1 MTIMIYS
8 VAVVKQALRYMG
20 YDSQSAERFLV
31 LSMDRDRTSIVE
43 DAIAAG
49 FDLER
54 AIKLAEATEVQFTKT
69 GRR

>member
-1 MTIMIYS
+1 MIYS

-20 YDSQSAERFLV
+20 YDSQSAERFLI

-49 FDLER
+49 FDLDC